1 MLTDLIVKCY
11 GDTHDLPNLSD
22 YKSRHCYMLVFT
34 CYLLRFKLW
43 DKFLLAIAHAP
54 ASAQAMFWST
64 CIHSHL
70 KTSSQRIGVQWIL
83 FPEYFWIP
91 RQKLPKSLYFEKN
104 KVRRSDMLSSY
115 TQKNKYL
122 KLSMTSLFT
131 LQSDYEN
138 SLKFNTGFNEE
149 PFHLF
154 PKYFWIL
161 RLKFPNSFYFEKNKV
176 RRSDMQSSTDL
187 CVTVQLYTQVS
198 ACCWLGS

>member
-1 MLTDLIVKCY
+1 
-11 GDTHDLPNLSD
+11 
-22 YKSRHCYMLVFT
+22 MLVFT

-131 LQSDYEN
+131 LQSDYEILWN
-138 SLKFNTGFNEE
+138 LIQGSMKNPSICSPNILDSEAKISKLL
-149 PFHLF
+149 LF
-154 PKYFWIL
+154 WK
-161 RLKFPNSFYFEKNKV
+161 E
-176 RRSDMQSSTDL
+176 QS
-187 CVTVQLYTQVS
+187 
-198 ACCWLGS
+198 